1 MWTAHLKRQYPKTTA
16 ITQQK
21 TTTKPF
27 NVHKHTTHKH
37 PNNCPPTT
45 RPPTSA
51 KQNQLRRLYFFV
63 NFPPGDKCVLI
74 EEAPIE
80 PKTPVSARRR
90 PLSSRIHKINKELL
104 DTDSNYNCNLDND
117 EDENDDDS

>member
-1 MWTAHLKRQYPKTTA
+1 MTA
-16 ITQQK
+16 
-21 TTTKPF
+21 KPF
-27 NVHKHTTHKH
+27 NIHTTNTYTHINTNIQTAH
-37 PNNCPPTT
+37 PPPT

-51 KQNQLRRLYFFV
+51 KPNQLRRLYFFV

-117 EDENDDDS
+117 DENDNNDDS